1 MNKLSKYSVLVLPF
15 VFAANTALGAGFGL
29 YEFSARGNA
38 MGGAVL
44 AGEAEPASIALN
56 PALITDLK
64 GSQLQLGATI
74 VTADATVKYNG
85 QETDPKDGIW
95 TLPSFYY
102 TQQINEDWYAG
113 IGLFTRFGLSNEY
126 GDKSWAGAY
135 NAYQVAVTSLSLQ
148 PTVAY
153 KVTDRLSASAGVE
166 VMYFDFEEKKMLPYA
181 PGMNTDIQG
190 DSVGVSPIVAL
201 AYKANDK
208 VNFGTSFR
216 FRTKQSLE
224 GTAKYNMTVPGFSN
238 SDIHG
243 DISLP
248 AQLAMGVSYKPT
260 DDLLVEFN
268 WMNIFWSSYDAIA
281 IDYKKM
287 PGAPGSSGTISDK
300 KEWKDTYRIGLGA
313 EYTLTSALKVRGSYI
328 FDKSPVNNDYMDVLI
343 PVDDRHL
350 FGTGLGWKVNDRY
363 TVDLSYTY
371 LLGTSLG
378 GHTDQNAAVE
388 ANKQV
393 SYKNGS
399 SHLAGLSVR
408 YTF

>member
-1 MNKLSKYSVLVLPF
+1 MKKLSKYSVLVLPF

-64 GSQLQLGATI
+64 GSQLQLGATL
-74 VTADATVKYNG
+74 VTADATVKYDG
-85 QETDPKDGIW
+85 QETDPKDGLW

-102 TQQINEDWYAG
+102 TKQINEDWYAG

-135 NAYQVAVTSLSLQ
+135 NAYQVGVKSLSLQ

-153 KVTDRLSASAGVE
+153 KVTDKLSASAGVE
-166 VMYFDFEEKKMLPYA
+166 VMYFDFEEKKKVNPALPNLA
-181 PGMNTDIQG
+181 TDIEG
-190 DSVGVSPIVAL
+190 DSVGVSPIIAL

-224 GTAKYNMTVPGFSN
+224 GTATYSNGGAAVPGTFQS
-238 SDIHG
+238 SDIKG
-243 DISLP
+243 DITLP

-260 DDLLVEFN
+260 EDLLVEFN

-281 IDYKKM
+281 IDYDKM
-287 PGAPGSSGTISDK
+287 PGAPTSSGTITDK
-300 KEWKDTYRIGLGA
+300 KEWKDTYRIGVGA
-313 EYTLTSALKVRGSYI
+313 EYTLSSALKVRGSYT

-343 PVDDRHL
+343 PVDNRHL
-350 FGTGLGWKVNDRY
+350 FGTGLGWKINDSY
-363 TVDLSYTY
+363 TLDLSYTY
-371 LLGTSLG
+371 LLGTSLSG
-378 GHTDQNAAVE
+378 QTSSGKA
-388 ANKQV
+388 V
-393 SYKNGS
+393 SYRDGS
-399 SHLAGLSVR
+399 GHLAGFSVK

>member
-64 GSQLQLGATI
+64 GSQLQLGSTV

-85 QETDPKDGIW
+85 QETDPKDAVW
-95 TLPSFYY
+95 VLPSFYY

-113 IGLFTRFGLSNEY
+113 LGLFTRFGLSNEY
-126 GDKSWAGAY
+126 GNKSWAGAA
-135 NAYQVAVTSLSLQ
+135 NAYKVGVTTFSLQ
-148 PTVAY
+148 PTIAY
-153 KVTDRLSASAGVE
+153 KVTDRLSASAGAE
-166 VMYFDFEEKKMLPYA
+166 IMYIDFEEKKMA
-181 PGMNTDIQG
+181 SGVFDTDIKADG
-190 DSVGVSPIVAL
+190 IGVSPIIAL
-201 AYKANDK
+201 AYKANEK

-216 FRTKQSLE
+216 FRTKQNLKGDSKSTL
-224 GTAKYNMTVPGFSN
+224 ALLN
-238 SDIHG
+238 SDITG
-243 DISLP
+243 DITLP
-248 AQLAMGVSYKPT
+248 AQLAMGVSYRPT

-268 WMNIFWSSYDAIA
+268 WMNIFWSSYDT
-281 IDYKKM
+281 IDITFTDTNYVSK
-287 PGAPGSSGTISDK
+287 DK

-313 EYTLTSALKVRGSYI
+313 EYTLSSALKVRGSYI
-328 FDKSPVNNDYMDVLI
+328 FDKSPVNNDYMDVLV
-343 PVDDRHL
+343 PVNNRHL

-363 TVDLSYTY
+363 TLDLSYTY
-371 LLGTSLG
+371 LLGTSLSGTTTPTG
-378 GHTDQNAAVE
+378 GTP
-388 ANKQV
+388 V
-393 SYKNGS
+393 SYKDGS
-399 SHLAGLSVR
+399 GHLAGLSVK